1 MNKTKMLSSQH
12 KAIKFSF
19 LKLLINDKSSYDKVS
34 ILSMDLPKVSFPVYF
49 QTIHGSGNTLVSMSI
64 EIVSGMASIIP
75 LVEEVAIMS

>member
-1 MNKTKMLSSQH
+1 MKRFNQCQNGGRGMNKTKMLSSQH

-49 QTIHGSGNTLVSMSI
+49 QTIRLDSSSRCILT
-64 EIVSGMASIIP
+64 
-75 LVEEVAIMS
+75 